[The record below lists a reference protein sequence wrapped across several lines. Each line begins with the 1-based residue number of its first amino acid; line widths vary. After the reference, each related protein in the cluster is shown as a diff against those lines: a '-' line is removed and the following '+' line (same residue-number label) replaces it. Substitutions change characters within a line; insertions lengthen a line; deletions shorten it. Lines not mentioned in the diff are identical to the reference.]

1 MAELDPRFG
10 PAEQNRTVTLE
21 YLDELYH
28 KADRL
33 RLLERYLVELRD
45 DPDFSCSIGGLD
57 EWLSRQN
64 SRSHQSSRLAS
75 MPSV

>member
-1 MAELDPRFG
+1 MAQLDPRNG
-10 PAEQNRTVTLE
+10 PPEQNLNVTRE
-21 YLDELYH
+21 YLDELYA

-45 DPDFSCSIGGLD
+45 DPDFSCSIGGFD

-64 SRSHQSSRLAS
+64 SRSHPSSRLVS
-75 MPSV
+75 MPSA